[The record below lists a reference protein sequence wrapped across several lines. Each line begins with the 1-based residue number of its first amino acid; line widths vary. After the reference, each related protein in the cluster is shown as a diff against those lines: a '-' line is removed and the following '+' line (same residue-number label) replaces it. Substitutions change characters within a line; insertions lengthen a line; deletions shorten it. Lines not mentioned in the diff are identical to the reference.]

1 MRQTTSFAIT
11 ALSVLSAALAHS
23 QEDRSPLGI
32 QGRFDHGYG
41 LVVERVRRG
50 SPAGRIGLE
59 PGDVVRAIDGRWLRT
74 EADYRRQLRSLS
86 ADGQRVA
93 RSSVQLI
100 IRDVR
105 TGRLLRRPVQIR

>member
-11 ALSVLSAALAHS
+11 ALSVLSAAFAHA
-23 QEDRSPLGI
+23 QEDRSLLGI

-59 PGDVVRAIDGRWLRT
+59 PGDVIRAIDGRWLWT
-74 EADYRRQLRSLS
+74 EADYRRQLRNS
-86 ADGQRVA
+86 DGNLQVI
-93 RSSVQLI
+93 V
-100 IRDVR
+100 RDVR
-105 TGRLLRRPVQIR
+105 TGQLLSRSMTVRR